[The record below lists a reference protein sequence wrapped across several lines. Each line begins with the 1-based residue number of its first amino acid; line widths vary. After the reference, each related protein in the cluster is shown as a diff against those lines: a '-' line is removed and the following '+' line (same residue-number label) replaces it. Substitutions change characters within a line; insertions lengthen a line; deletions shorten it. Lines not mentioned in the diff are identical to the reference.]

1 MSKLST
7 LAVGQQGRIAHFDA
21 QRPEEQR
28 LLAFGF
34 LPGTA
39 VRLARVAP
47 LGDPL
52 EIEFQNQCVAIRRKD
67 AACIEIEPIPLQA

>member
-1 MSKLST
+1 MAKLST
-7 LAVGQQGRIAHFDA
+7 LAVGEEGRIALFEA

-34 LPGTA
+34 LPGTP

-67 AACIEIEPIPLQA
+67 AASIEIEPLAMQA

>member
-1 MSKLST
+1 MPKLSSLT
-7 LAVGQQGRIAHFDA
+7 VGQRGRITLLDA

-34 LPGTA
+34 LPGTS

-47 LGDPL
+47 LGDPF
-52 EIEFQNQCVAIRRKD
+52 EIEFQNQCVAIRRED
-67 AACIEIEPIPLQA
+67 ASAIEIEPLPA